1 MSLQPCSRCHRH
13 VRVDAAGCP
22 FCGAH
27 VAAIAAAP
35 SRRIAGP
42 LSRAAVFAGLTGCWS
57 GSTTPTQPPAPGSAS
72 VPADAQTADAPSS
85 DIVQRP
91 GTAGVLEGVVRD
103 KWTNNPLP
111 NVTVQL
117 RDQNGLVGAVN
128 TNERGAY
135 RFDGVAPGDYQLVV
149 QFHTSDSGGSAQHPV
164 TIVPTGSRVDVA
176 LPTYHRAPSPKP
188 YGAPPARRRIV

>member
-1 MSLQPCSRCHRH
+1 MSLHPCTRCLRH
-13 VRVDAAGCP
+13 VRVDATACP
-22 FCGAH
+22 FCGEAIRR
-27 VAAIAAAP
+27 VAPAP

-42 LSRAAVFAGLTGCWS
+42 MSRAAVFAGLTACWS
-57 GSTTPTQPPAPGSAS
+57 GSSTPAQPPTPGSAA
-72 VPADAQTADAPSS
+72 PADAQPADASDP
-85 DIVQRP
+85 DIVQSP

-135 RFDGVAPGDYQLVV
+135 RFDRVAPGDYQLVV
-149 QFHTSDSGGSAQHPV
+149 QFHTTDSGGSAQHPV
-164 TIVPTGSRVDVA
+164 TIFPTGSRVDVT
-176 LPTYHRAPSPKP
+176 LPTYQRAPTPKP